1 MLLQKEGSL
10 LRVIIGF
17 SSGGLRRC
25 CRLDRVGPS
34 RLTLKNLVKVAR
46 RESDPAS
53 IQMERHLPAVGEC
66 AEYALGYLRKPKA
79 SEDLGSFGWSEEMRK
94 LKSFDTG
101 VSVHAGVRPCSP
113 ASDLA
118 AGNQGRSA
126 AVGKRELHRL
136 RNGAPSCPV
145 GIPFPAS

>member
-66 AEYALGYLRKPKA
+66 AEYALGYL
-79 SEDLGSFGWSEEMRK
+79 
-94 LKSFDTG
+94 KSFDTG